1 MTAQPLNNSSHR
13 LLLSK
18 LNWDSIK
25 AWWFDPATK
34 RLGYAVFISVMIH
47 LLLIEQSDWVA
58 FSKTS
63 STIRYLEAELVADS
77 PPVPSQTITE
87 KVKEADSPPEPK
99 AVKKEIVEPGIVEEA
114 LVETETESSSE
125 EVSSEEAL
133 SEADSTDSISP
144 LAEAEAPT
152 TLAEV
157 DTEPQPGLVLP
168 DTSET
173 SEKPQPF
180 TTVETD
186 FDVLMNHDPER
197 VGTAK
202 IYYSKGTDQ
211 RYELTWKVSATG
223 FIGLLY
229 PDLLQT
235 SQGNITEFG
244 LMPTFYLYKFGER
257 EDKSYQ
263 ASFDW
268 VEKSVALQSTKG
280 TKTVVMDS
288 DASAG
293 HIQDFLSFMYQFMF
307 APPLDE
313 MQMYLTNGR
322 KLGLYTYAFEG
333 EETLELKFANVN
345 TYHIQH
351 AKTDSDEK
359 TELWLA
365 KDYRYVP
372 VKIRKTEKDGTV
384 IEQIATRL
392 KFETLD
398 NEAPLP

>member
-34 RLGYAVFISVMIH
+34 RLGYAAFISVMIH

-58 FSKTS
+58 FSKTPS
-63 STIRYLEAELVADS
+63 SFHFLEAELVTNS
-77 PPVPSQTITE
+77 QPVPSLTIAEEVQKT
-87 KVKEADSPPEPK
+87 DTSPENIAAKPD
-99 AVKKEIVEPGIVEEA
+99 VVEPLPA
-114 LVETETESSSE
+114 ETETVSPSEEVASE
-125 EVSSEEAL
+125 EVSDDASP
-133 SEADSTDSISP
+133 TDAENIVAEP
-144 LAEAEAPT
+144 GAEAATAIAEA
-152 TLAEV
+152 V
-157 DTEPQPGLVLP
+157 TETQPGLVLP
-168 DTSET
+168 DTAEAI
-173 SEKPQPF
+173 EKPQPF

-186 FDVLMNHDPER
+186 FDVLMNRNPER

-268 VEKSVALQSTKG
+268 IEKSVALQSTKG

-398 NEAPLP
+398 NEAP

>member
-1 MTAQPLNNSSHR
+1 MAN
-13 LLLSK
+13 
-18 LNWDSIK
+18 
-25 AWWFDPATK
+25 
-34 RLGYAVFISVMIH
+34 
-47 LLLIEQSDWVA
+47 
-58 FSKTS
+58 
-63 STIRYLEAELVADS
+63 S
-77 PPVPSQTITE
+77 PPMPSQLITQE
-87 KVKEADSPPEPK
+87 VQKADTSPKILPAEPE
-99 AVKKEIVEPGIVEEA
+99 VVEPVP
-114 LVETETESSSE
+114 VETESISPSEVVASE
-125 EVSSEEAL
+125 EVASDASL
-133 SEADSTDSISP
+133 ADAVSVAAEPETEVATAV
-144 LAEAEAPT
+144 AEA
-152 TLAEV
+152 V
-157 DTEPQPGLVLP
+157 TETQPGLVLP
-168 DTSET
+168 DTAET
-173 SEKPQPF
+173 VAKPQPF

-186 FDVLMNHDPER
+186 FDVLMNRNPER

-202 IYYSKGTDQ
+202 IYYNKGADR

-307 APPLDE
+307 VPPLDE

-345 TYHIQH
+345 TYHIKH

-392 KFETLD
+392 KFETLE
-398 NEAPLP
+398 NETPLP

>member
-1 MTAQPLNNSSHR
+1 MTNS
-13 LLLSK
+13 L
-18 LNWDSIK
+18 
-25 AWWFDPATK
+25 
-34 RLGYAVFISVMIH
+34 
-47 LLLIEQSDWVA
+47 
-58 FSKTS
+58 
-63 STIRYLEAELVADS
+63 
-77 PPVPSQTITE
+77 PVSSQTITE
-87 KVKEADSPPEPK
+87 EVQKSDTSPENKAAKPDVLEPVP
-99 AVKKEIVEPGIVEEA
+99 A
-114 LVETETESSSE
+114 ETETVSPSE
-125 EVSSEEAL
+125 EVASEEVGR
-133 SEADSTDSISP
+133 EASSTDASMVAEP
-144 LAEAEAPT
+144 EAEAAT
-152 TLAEV
+152 AIAEA
-157 DTEPQPGLVLP
+157 DTEAQPGLVLP
-168 DTSET
+168 DTAET
-173 SEKPQPF
+173 VAKPQPF

-186 FDVLMNHDPER
+186 FDVLMNRNPER

-235 SQGNITEFG
+235 SQGKITEFG

-280 TKTVVMDS
+280 TKTVAMDG

-333 EETLELKFANVN
+333 EEILELKFGNVD

-398 NEAPLP
+398 NETPLP

>member
-18 LNWDSIK
+18 LNWDNIK
-25 AWWFDPATK
+25 TWWFDPATK

-58 FSKTS
+58 FSKTPS
-63 STIRYLEAELVADS
+63 SFHFLEAELVTNS
-77 PPVPSQTITE
+77 QPVPSLTIAEEVQKT
-87 KVKEADSPPEPK
+87 DTSPENIAAKPD
-99 AVKKEIVEPGIVEEA
+99 VVEPLPAEAETVSPSEEVE
-114 LVETETESSSE
+114 SE
-125 EVSSEEAL
+125 EVSSDV
-133 SEADSTDSISP
+133 SPTDAANVTP
-144 LAEAEAPT
+144 EPEAEAAT
-152 TLAEV
+152 AIAEAV
-157 DTEPQPGLVLP
+157 TETQPGLVLP
-168 DTSET
+168 DTAEAI
-173 SEKPQPF
+173 EKPQPF

-186 FDVLMNHDPER
+186 FDVLMNRNPER

>member
-1 MTAQPLNNSSHR
+1 
-13 LLLSK
+13 
-18 LNWDSIK
+18 LNWHSIK

-34 RLGYAVFISVMIH
+34 RLGYAVFISIFIH
-47 LLLIEQSDWVA
+47 FLLIEQSDWVA

-63 STIRYLEAELVADS
+63 SSFRYLDAELVANS
-77 PPVPSQTITE
+77 PPTPSQAITE
-87 KVKEADSPPEPK
+87 VVQDVDTSPET
-99 AVKKEIVEPGIVEEA
+99 AVKPEIVEPAPSDSEIVDPDA
-114 LVETETESSSE
+114 VSPSE
-125 EVSSEEAL
+125 EVNSEEVP
-133 SEADSTDSISP
+133 SEANSASNNSHAAETQTEAATAV
-144 LAEAEAPT
+144 AEA
-152 TLAEV
+152 V
-157 DTEPQPGLVLP
+157 TETQPGLVLP
-168 DTSET
+168 DTAET
-173 SEKPQPF
+173 VAKPQPF

-186 FDVLMNHDPER
+186 FDVLMNRNPER

-202 IYYSKGTDQ
+202 IYYSKGTGQ

-235 SQGNITEFG
+235 SQGKIMEFG
-244 LMPTFYLYKFGER
+244 LMPDFYLYKFGER

-263 ASFDW
+263 ASFYWADK
-268 VEKSVALQSTKG
+268 EVALQSTKG
-280 TKTVVMDS
+280 TKRVALDS
-288 DASAG
+288 EASAG

-392 KFETLD
+392 KFETLE
-398 NEAPLP
+398 NETPLP

>member
-34 RLGYAVFISVMIH
+34 RLGYAVFISVIIH

-58 FSKTS
+58 FSKTAS
-63 STIRYLEAELVADS
+63 SFRFLEAQLVTNS
-77 PPVPSQTITE
+77 LPESSQTITE
-87 KVKEADSPPEPK
+87 EVQKSDTFPENK
-99 AVKKEIVEPGIVEEA
+99 AAKPDVLEPVPA
-114 LVETETESSSE
+114 KTETVSPTEEVASE
-125 EVSSEEAL
+125 EVA
-133 SEADSTDSISP
+133 SEASPTDASMVAEPEAEVATAI
-144 LAEAEAPT
+144 AEA
-152 TLAEV
+152 
-157 DTEPQPGLVLP
+157 DTEAQPGLVLP
-168 DTSET
+168 DTAET
-173 SEKPQPF
+173 VAKPQPF

-186 FDVLMNHDPER
+186 FDVLMNRNPER

-235 SQGNITEFG
+235 SQGKITEFG

-280 TKTVVMDS
+280 TKTVVMDG

-333 EETLELKFANVN
+333 EEILELKFGNVD

-392 KFETLD
+392 KFETLE
-398 NEAPLP
+398 NETPLP

>member
-1 MTAQPLNNSSHR
+1 MNWNN
-13 LLLSK
+13 
-18 LNWDSIK
+18 IK
-25 AWWFDPATK
+25 TWWFDPATK
-34 RLGYAVFISVMIH
+34 RLGYAVFISICIH
-47 LLLIEQSDWVA
+47 FLLIEQSDWVA

-63 STIRYLEAELVADS
+63 PTFRLLNAELVSNTPLVPPPTNIEDVKKDS
-77 PPVPSQTITE
+77 
-87 KVKEADSPPEPK
+87 KPPEKTEATP
-99 AVKKEIVEPGIVEEA
+99 EIVEPEPSASEPVEPEVA
-114 LVETETESSSE
+114 SPSE
-125 EVSSEEAL
+125 EVNIDATANE
-133 SEADSTDSISP
+133 T
-144 LAEAEAPT
+144 APT
-152 TLAEV
+152 DAGDEAAEPVPDAAKTLAQAE
-157 DTEPQPGLVLP
+157 TGLVLP
-168 DTSET
+168 ET
-173 SEKPQPF
+173 ADMAEKPKPF

-186 FDVLMNHDPER
+186 FDVLMNQGRER

-223 FIGLLY
+223 LIGLIY

-235 SQGNITEFG
+235 SQGMITEFG

-280 TKTVVMDS
+280 TKTVAMES
-288 DASAG
+288 DATDG

-307 APPLDE
+307 TPPLDE

-333 EETLELKFANVN
+333 EEVLELKFGNVN

-365 KDYRYVP
+365 TDYHYVP

-398 NEAPLP
+398 NETPLP

>member
-1 MTAQPLNNSSHR
+1 M
-13 LLLSK
+13 
-18 LNWDSIK
+18 NWDNIK
-25 AWWFDPATK
+25 NWWFDPATK
-34 RLGYAVFISVMIH
+34 RLGYAVFISICIH
-47 LLLIEQSDWVA
+47 FLLIEQSDWVA

-63 STIRYLEAELVADS
+63 PSFNLLEAELVANTPPPPTSTNIKKVEEDS
-77 PPVPSQTITE
+77 
-87 KVKEADSPPEPK
+87 KPPEETAATP
-99 AVKKEIVEPGIVEEA
+99 EIVEPAPSATEA
-114 LVETETESSSE
+114 AEPEVASPSK
-125 EVSSEEAL
+125 EVSSDATANETAPTDVEDEA
-133 SEADSTDSISP
+133 
-144 LAEAEAPT
+144 AERVPDAAT
-152 TLAEV
+152 TLAQA
-157 DTEPQPGLVLP
+157 DPGLVLP
-168 DTSET
+168 ET
-173 SEKPQPF
+173 VDVAEKPKPF

-186 FDVLMNHDPER
+186 FDVLMNQDTER

-202 IYYSKGTDQ
+202 IYYSKSADQ
-211 RYELTWKVSATG
+211 GYELTWKVSATG

-235 SQGNITEFG
+235 SQGKITEFG

-307 APPLDE
+307 IPPLDE

-333 EETLELKFANVN
+333 EEVLELKFGTVK

-398 NEAPLP
+398 NENPLP

>member
-1 MTAQPLNNSSHR
+1 MNNSSHR

-18 LNWDSIK
+18 LNWHSIK

-34 RLGYAVFISVMIH
+34 RLGYAVFISVIIH

-58 FSKTS
+58 FSKTAS
-63 STIRYLEAELVADS
+63 SFRFLEAQLVTNS
-77 PPVPSQTITE
+77 LPVSSQTITE
-87 KVKEADSPPEPK
+87 EVQKSDTSPENKAAKPDVLEPVP
-99 AVKKEIVEPGIVEEA
+99 A
-114 LVETETESSSE
+114 ETETVSPSE
-125 EVSSEEAL
+125 EVASEEVAREA
-133 SEADSTDSISP
+133 SITDASMVAEPEAEVATAIAEADT
-144 LAEAEAPT
+144 EA
-152 TLAEV
+152 
-157 DTEPQPGLVLP
+157 QPGLVLP
-168 DTSET
+168 DTAET
-173 SEKPQPF
+173 VAKPQPF

-186 FDVLMNHDPER
+186 FDVLMNRNPER

-202 IYYSKGTDQ
+202 IYYSKDTDQ

-235 SQGNITEFG
+235 SQGKITEFG

-280 TKTVVMDS
+280 TKTVAMDG

-333 EETLELKFANVN
+333 EEILELKFGNVD

-392 KFETLD
+392 KFETLE
-398 NEAPLP
+398 NETPLP